1 MNNRNQ
7 RYIQDAHRRVNE
19 GYLNFVDD
27 NLYFAPQEN
36 MFYAD
41 GTTAPAMQSAPAAP
55 VKKSMPYIITV
66 SSASGAAVSNFNVL
80 GYSLY
85 YNNPGVTFDANGNL
99 VVGSI
104 TLSSGVPNATYRDL
118 LNQSQSS
125 PFTAGLT
132 YIIATTP
139 STQAQETFTVNTFDA
154 NGTLMSIPMVP
165 NIDLYQQQS
174 NIVAVENE
182 YRVDGMTYLT
192 FSSIAA
198 NAVFTIKIFPSD
210 NLNTA
215 RGLAN
220 MQPIRNY
227 GNPGVIRK
235 TTTVL
240 PGGTSISTR
249 IGG

>member
-1 MNNRNQ
+1 MHSRNQ
-7 RYIQDAHRRVNE
+7 RYIQAAHRRVNE
-19 GYLNFVDD
+19 EHLNFVDD
-27 NLYFAPQEN
+27 SLYFAPQDQ

-41 GTTAPAMQSAPAAP
+41 GAGAPAAAPAAP

-85 YNNPGVTFDANGNL
+85 YNTPAATFTAAGNL
-99 VVGSI
+99 TIGSI
-104 TLSSGVPNATYRDL
+104 TLSSGVPNSSYRDL

-132 YIIATTP
+132 YIVATTP
-139 STQAQETFTVNTFDA
+139 STQALQAFTINTFDA
-154 NGTLMSIPMVP
+154 NGTLMSIPIIPV
-165 NIDLYQQQS
+165 IDPYQQQT
-174 NIVAVENE
+174 NMTVTEQE

-198 NAVFTIKIFPSD
+198 NAVFSIYIYPSD

-215 RGLAN
+215 RSLAN
-220 MQPIRNY
+220 MGPIRQY

-235 TTTVL
+235 STTTL
-240 PGGTSISTR
+240 GNGTSIQTR
-249 IGG
+249 IG

>member
-1 MNNRNQ
+1 MHNRNQ

-27 NLYFAPQEN
+27 NLYFAPQDN

-41 GTTAPAMQSAPAAP
+41 GNGSQMQAAPAAA

-85 YNNPGVTFDANGNL
+85 YNNPGVTFDASGNL
-99 VVGSI
+99 VIGSI

-125 PFTAGLT
+125 PFTAGMT

-139 STQAQETFTVNTFDA
+139 STQAQETFTITTFDA
-154 NGTLMSIPMVP
+154 NGTLMSIPVVP
-165 NIDLYQQQS
+165 NIDPYQQQS
-174 NIVAVENE
+174 NMTVTETE

-235 TTTVL
+235 SQTVL